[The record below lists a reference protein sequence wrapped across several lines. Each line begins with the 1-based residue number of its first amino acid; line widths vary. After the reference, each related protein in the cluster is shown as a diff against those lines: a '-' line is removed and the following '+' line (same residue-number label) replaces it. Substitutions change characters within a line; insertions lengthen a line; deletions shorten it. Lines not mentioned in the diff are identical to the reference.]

1 MYPQIWVVN
10 ELAPMTK
17 EAATF
22 RTKDLGMN
30 TQLTSLERLPKL
42 NCLK

>member
-1 MYPQIWVVN
+1 MCPQIWVVN
-10 ELAPMTK
+10 ELALTMK

-22 RTKDLGMN
+22 PTKDLGMN
-30 TQLTSLERLPKL
+30 TQPMSLERLPKP